1 MRLAGN
7 VGEQKRRARQVGT
20 KRLFAVESLEHA
32 VLPVEQVRVRRGKCF
47 PVLVAAVSSYPLIDQ
62 KDVSPGNRLVIK
74 IRLPVGGGETLEVLG
89 KAGERFEQS
98 ITTQIEPDN
107 AHVLL
112 VMETFAGQR
121 ASLEVADEL
130 FV

>member
-74 IRLPVGGGETLEVLG
+74 IRLPVGGGETLQVLG
-89 KAGERFEQS
+89 KAGERFEYW
-98 ITTQIEPDN
+98 IALQIKPNHLD
-107 AHVLL
+107 VVL
-112 VMETFAGQR
+112 VMKAFVGQR